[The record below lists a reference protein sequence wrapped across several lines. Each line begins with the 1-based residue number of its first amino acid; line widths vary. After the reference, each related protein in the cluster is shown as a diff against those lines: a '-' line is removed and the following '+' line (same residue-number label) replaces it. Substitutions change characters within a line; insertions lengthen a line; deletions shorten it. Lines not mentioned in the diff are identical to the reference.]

1 MKRSRTLVLWLML
14 SMVLLLSACVPAA
27 LPASGPAE
35 APAAGPGLPL
45 PKHPA
50 LLRGQQAIGHGK
62 QGAFA
67 SSAGTQQ
74 GDPFTGINLQRHP
87 IKARLAAAL
96 DGDVLE
102 DQ

>member
-1 MKRSRTLVLWLML
+1 LLHGELLNQAKVLPEGADPG
-14 SMVLLLSACVPAA
+14 LLSS
-27 LPASGPAE
+27 SGPS
-35 APAAGPGLPL
+35 AAGPGLPL

-50 LLRGQQAIGHGK
+50 LLRCQQAIGHGK

-74 GDPFTGINLQRHP
+74 GDPFTGINLKRHP